1 MNLTPYQEWEE
12 DIKSYISATK
22 LFNYFLDDPLLD
34 YLDKFGSQLGL
45 EPSEIPEEIRYILDK
60 GILFEKK
67 VIELIEKVIP
77 VATIP
82 IKENWID
89 GCSRTL
95 QAMKEGHPIIYQGY
109 LVNHNNK
116 TKGIP
121 DLLVRSDYLNKFKP
135 GLISDQDLTIG
146 SPFGPWHYRVIDIKM
161 SNINLTVDGKYIINS
176 KLYKT
181 YKAQVLVYNLAL
193 GCLQGYQPLQAYLLG
208 RGSHNYDNSLMNMDC
223 FSSIATVD
231 YRDYDQDFLIKL
243 NKALEWHQT
252 LNIMNLPDQTENGH
266 YNWNSL
272 DQQINNLELTLKPNM
287 KNKYDYRWNSFKNKI
302 AIENQELTLLW
313 NCGPAKRQ
321 EALNLGCNDWASY
334 LKFCEGNPG
343 QQNTTLSNIIYTNL
357 HNKIIRPNHLENEYL
372 QFIPKLNNPFIVLD
386 FEISSN
392 LNDEFDQLP
401 YIGGI
406 EITFLIGASIVIPLP
421 DGPQYRYFP
430 FLIDQMTPQS
440 EYNMLRKFINW
451 IIDIQSSMGPI
462 TFYHWSKAEPIFFE
476 KMIERQWD
484 NLTEDDKNLL
494 AAIQFSDLLTIFRY
508 QPITIK
514 GSLNFG
520 LKEIGKAMYK
530 HGMIQSTW
538 ANNDI
543 NGLAA
548 MLRIFKY
555 NLEAVKLNTTLS
567 YFKEVGDIVE
577 YNMIDCQVLAEIILF
592 LQKKYLL
599 NLSKDDQFSF

>member
-1 MNLTPYQEWEE
+1 MNLEPYQKWEE

-34 YLDKFGSQLGL
+34 YLDKFGSYLGL

-60 GILFEKK
+60 GVLFEKK
-67 VIELIEKVIP
+67 VIDLIAKVIP
-77 VATIP
+77 VMTVSQ
-82 IKENWID
+82 KESWTD
-89 GCSRTL
+89 GCLRTL

-135 GLISDQDLTIG
+135 GLISDQDLMIG
-146 SPFGPWHYRVIDIKM
+146 SYFGPWHYRVIDIKM

-193 GCLQGYQPLQAYLLG
+193 GYLQGYQPLQAYLLG
-208 RGSHNYDNSLMNMDC
+208 RGSHNYDNSLVNRDC
-223 FSSIATVD
+223 FSSIAVVD
-231 YRDYDQDFLIKL
+231 YEDYDQDFLVKL
-243 NKALEWHQT
+243 NKALEWHAT
-252 LNIMNLPDQTENGH
+252 LNQMNLPSQTKPGK
-266 YNWNSL
+266 YDWNSVL
-272 DQQINNLELTLKPNM
+272 NQQINSELSLRPNM
-287 KNKYDYRWNSFKNKI
+287 KNNYDHRWSDFKNKI
-302 AIENQELTLLW
+302 ATETQDLTLLW

-321 EALNLGCNDWASY
+321 EALRLGYNDWSSY
-334 LKFCEGNPG
+334 LKYCIENPG

-357 HNKIIRPNHLENEYL
+357 DVNKEIIRPYKLDKEYL
-372 QFIPKLNNPFIVLD
+372 SFLPKLNTPFVVLD

-392 LNDEFDQLP
+392 LNDDFEQLP
-401 YIGGI
+401 HMGGV
-406 EITFLIGASIVIPLP
+406 EITFLIGASIVIPSP
-421 DGPQYRYFP
+421 NGPQYRYFP
-430 FLIDQMTPQS
+430 FLIDQMTHQS
-440 EYNMLRKFINW
+440 EYNLLKKFMNW
-451 IIDIQSSMGPI
+451 IVDVQSVIGPI

-476 KMIERQWD
+476 KMVERQWD

-494 AAIQFSDLLTIFRY
+494 ATLQFSDLLTIFRY

-514 GSLNFG
+514 GALNFG
-520 LKEIGKAMYK
+520 LKEIGKAMYT
-530 HGMIQSTW
+530 HGMIKSTW

-555 NLEAVKLNTTLS
+555 NSEAIRLNTTLN
-567 YFKEVGDIVE
+567 YFKEVNDIVE
-577 YNMIDCQVLAEIILF
+577 YNMMDCQVLAEIIFF
-592 LQKKYLL
+592 LQNKYFV
-599 NLSKDDQFSF
+599 N